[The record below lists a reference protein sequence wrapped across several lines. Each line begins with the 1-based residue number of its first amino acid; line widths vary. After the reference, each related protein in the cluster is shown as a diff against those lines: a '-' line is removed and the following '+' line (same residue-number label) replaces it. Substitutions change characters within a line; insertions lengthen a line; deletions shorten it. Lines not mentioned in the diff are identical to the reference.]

1 MANTAGHG
9 KKNFPVALSPR
20 CAYIYLYEPLKKNI
34 HTQLGSKTREW
45 GLPGRTIRP
54 SGRSGAVGPA
64 ATGSSDSPLRRLL
77 HRRAAL
83 VDARVSP
90 SLNAP
95 HIAVVIVAA
104 IFSLFL
110 LVFFFFGDNFA
121 ARPPL
126 DSFDQF
132 DGGRFLATRESI
144 GGHRLVQLSTLSA
157 KKKWRNGWERRNNYG
172 NDALFHLV
180 VSSFAAFWLHCHVA
194 FFHPKG
200 IRR

>member
-20 CAYIYLYEPLKKNI
+20 CAYIYLYEPLKKKYT
-34 HTQLGSKTREW
+34 HTTRKHNTRMRT
-45 GLPGRTIRP
+45 PGTNYQT
-54 SGRSGAVGPA
+54 VGPVGSRRTSSYWFKWLA
-64 ATGSSDSPLRRLL
+64 PPSLATQARGSGWCARLAIAQCPA
-77 HRRAAL
+77 HRR
-83 VDARVSP
+83 RHRCSYIFIVS
-90 SLNAP
+90 AC
-95 HIAVVIVAA
+95 
-104 IFSLFL
+104 
-110 LVFFFFGDNFA
+110 FFFFGDNFA

>member
-1 MANTAGHG
+1 M
-9 KKNFPVALSPR
+9 
-20 CAYIYLYEPLKKNI
+20 
-34 HTQLGSKTREW
+34 
-45 GLPGRTIRP
+45 
-54 SGRSGAVGPA
+54 
-64 ATGSSDSPLRRLL
+64 L

-95 HIAVVIVAA
+95 HNAVVIVAA

-157 KKKWRNGWERRNNYG
+157 KKKWRNGWERRNNYI

-194 FFHPKG
+194 FFTQKEFGDKG
-200 IRR
+200 ATGHGQMERVKGSMLRRRHVSIAPGAAVLPTHSVDLTATPSFSVVRSQ